1 MPGLTALSL
10 RRDSERLFRQ
20 FENQF
25 EMPRA
30 SARGI
35 YWFSNWLLTAAWADR
50 PVDDHFTPGGRFF
63 PTVSTVV

>member
-20 FENQF
+20 FESQF

-35 YWFSNWLLTAAWADR
+35 SNWISNWLLTAAWADR
-50 PVDDHFTPGGRFF
+50 PV
-63 PTVSTVV
+63 VYC